1 MTYTIEGETYPI
13 KIEKKKN
20 RNTYI
25 RVKEDMTILVTTHY
39 RVSEKEIF
47 RLLEQ
52 NEKAI
57 QKMILKCKEKKEKQE
72 KFYYLGNVYDII
84 IVPTLEEFDIVKD
97 KIYTK
102 DEKMLE
108 RWLKQQISILF
119 QERYDF
125 YYEKFEEK
133 ISKPD
138 LKIRNMKTR
147 WGVCNKKSK
156 TITLNSNLIKYPLS
170 CLDYVI
176 VHELSHLVHF
186 DHSKEFWQTVEH
198 YFPEYKK
205 YRKLLKD

>member
-25 RVKEDMTILVTTHY
+25 HVKEDMTILVTTHY

-108 RWLKQQISILF
+108 RWLKQQISVLF

-125 YYEKFEEK
+125 YYEKFEDTQK
-133 ISKPD
+133 
-138 LKIRNMKTR
+138 
-147 WGVCNKKSK
+147 
-156 TITLNSNLIKYPLS
+156 
-170 CLDYVI
+170 
-176 VHELSHLVHF
+176 
-186 DHSKEFWQTVEH
+186 
-198 YFPEYKK
+198 
-205 YRKLLKD
+205 